1 MALNQWK
8 NYNQNLLNAINSIN
22 EKDILNLIKQVK
34 PYIGTRDEIHILGN
48 GGSAANANHINGDF
62 SKTFS
67 STSETIKINSF
78 ADNSC
83 YITAASNDID
93 FSEVFTLLIPGRINK
108 KDLIIFLSGSGNS
121 INLVKCA
128 QKARDFNINTFAIT
142 GYNGGK
148 LKDICNHHIHVPIK
162 DMEIIEDIQ
171 LIIFHF
177 IKQYLTKEFK
187 KNGNFKN
194 LSPKYEKRTIS
205 NEIA

>member
-1 MALNQWK
+1 MVLNQWQ
-8 NYNQNLLNAINSIN
+8 NYNKKLLNAINSIN
-22 EKDILNLIKQVK
+22 EKDILNLIANLE

-62 SKTFS
+62 SKTF
-67 STSETIKINSF
+67 TSKGGTIKINSF

-83 YITAASNDID
+83 YMTAASNDID
-93 FSEVFTLLIPGRINK
+93 FSEVFSLLIPGRINK

-128 QKARDFNINTFAIT
+128 QKARDFDINTFSIT

-171 LIIFHF
+171 LIIFHC
-177 IKQYLTKEFK
+177 IKQYLTKKFE
-187 KNGNFKN
+187 KNANYTN
-194 LSPKYEKRTIS
+194 LSSKYEKRTIS